1 MQRGALASTAGTMFT
16 FEPWRCALTPSPAR
30 AAAEPTQT
38 LRSPTV
44 LPQRLCA
51 GATRRRAQQG
61 RCSRA
66 RETGAARGHRLPRGR
81 RRSGRRRYALRPC
94 YRNGSARGRF
104 GKKHSS
110 DYVRVLRIFLYG
122 GLYVTPAEYRMQQRL
137 KAGLKMFRDHR
148 NCEPKKFSEN
158 SENQSA
164 EKVRNFRPTRVSP
177 HVSV

>member
-1 MQRGALASTAGTMFT
+1 MSAFEALVLCVDTVSRAGGGGADADATLSDCATATALREGDAQASTAQA
-16 FEPWRCALTPSPAR
+16 RPAR
-30 AAAEPTQT
+30 AAAERTQT
-38 LRSPTV
+38 L
-44 LPQRLCA
+44 
-51 GATRRRAQQG
+51 
-61 RCSRA
+61 
-66 RETGAARGHRLPRGR
+66 
-81 RRSGRRRYALRPC
+81 ALRPC
-94 YRNGSARGRF
+94 YRNGSARGRR
-104 GKKHSS
+104 GGEHSS

-164 EKVRNFRPTRVSP
+164 EKVRNFRSTRVSP